1 MANKTQDNSPIAVT
15 TPLGKDKLLLIGISG
30 QESISRLFNFQLEML
45 ANNGDG
51 PKNDFKGFEFAKL
64 LGGKITV
71 EIKSGKSDK
80 RYINGL
86 CSRVV
91 EGEQDAEFTTYHLEV
106 VPQFWLWTRKAQS
119 RIFQQMSVPDIL
131 KKVLEG
137 MEPAPSFELQ
147 GTFEKRDYFVQ
158 YRETDFNFACRLM
171 EEEGIYFYFNHT
183 SDGHKMV
190 LSNSPQSHVD
200 VPINSKLIYETVSGG
215 NRPEERVFQWQKSQE
230 LRSGKYVLRDHS
242 FELPD
247 QNLEA
252 SEKIL
257 GAVQAGTMS
266 HKLEV
271 GGNEKLELFDFPGE
285 YAQRFDGVSSGGG
298 DQAGELQKI
307 FDDKNRT
314 VKIRIQEEASGS
326 LIAHGASTCR
336 QMVAGHKFSL
346 EKHFNADGKYVL
358 TTVSHSASLDSYRSG
373 SQDAFRYTNQ
383 FTCQPLELPFR
394 PARLTPKPVVQGTQT
409 AVVVGPPGEEIWP
422 DKYGR
427 VKVKFRWDRD
437 EKKDAK
443 SSCWV
448 RVTTMWAGKQWG
460 MVHIPRIGQEVVVAF
475 EEGDPDQPLIVGS
488 VYNFDQMPPYKLPD
502 NKTQSGLKSRSSKNA
517 STTNFNEL
525 RFEDKKDSE
534 QIYVHAEKNFDG
546 VVENNETRKVGFEK
560 KDKGD
565 QTIEIFNN
573 QVLKVGCSKAS
584 DGSQTIDVYKDR
596 TETVETGNE
605 TVTIKKGNRSINVDT
620 GNDTHTIKKG
630 NRSVNVDTG
639 NDTHVVKTGNR
650 TVQIDKGNDTHQ
662 IKMGNRDVK
671 IDMGN
676 DALTIKMGNQ
686 TTKLKLGKSATEA
699 MQGIELKVGQSSIK
713 IDQMGVTIKGMM
725 VKIEGQIQT
734 EVKGLMTTVQGSAMT
749 MVKGAITMIN

>member
-1 MANKTQDNSPIAVT
+1 MANNTQDGRPIAVT

-30 QESISRLFNFQLEML
+30 QESISRLFNFQLELL
-45 ANNGDG
+45 ATNANSKDVAF
-51 PKNDFKGFEFAKL
+51 DKL
-64 LGGKITV
+64 LGQKISV
-71 EIKSGKSDK
+71 EITADKSDK
-80 RYINGL
+80 RYISGL
-86 CSRVV
+86 CNRVV
-91 EGEQDAEFTTYHLEV
+91 EGEQDTEFTTYHLEI

-137 MEPAPSFELQ
+137 MDPAPSFELQ

-171 EEEGIYFYFNHT
+171 EEEGIYFFFNHT

-190 LSNSPQSHVD
+190 LSNSPQSHPD
-200 VPINSKLIYETVSGG
+200 VPINSKLIYETIAGG
-215 NRPEERVFQWQKSQE
+215 TRSEERVFQWQKSQE
-230 LRSGKYVLRDHS
+230 LRSGKYTLWDHS
-242 FELPD
+242 FELPHKH
-247 QNLEA
+247 LEA
-252 SEKIL
+252 SEPIQ
-257 GAVQAGTMS
+257 GSVQAGKVA
-266 HKLEV
+266 HKLTV
-271 GGNEKLELFDFPGE
+271 GGNDKLELFDFPGE

-298 DQAGELQKI
+298 DQAAELDKI
-307 FDDKNRT
+307 FKDNART
-314 VKIRIQEEASGS
+314 VKIRMQEEASAS
-326 LIAHGASTCR
+326 LVAHGSSTCR
-336 QMVAGHKFSL
+336 QLVAGHKFSL
-346 EKHFNADGKYVL
+346 ERHFNADGKYVL
-358 TTVSHSASLDSYRSG
+358 TSVSHSASLDSYRAG
-373 SQDAFRYTNQ
+373 SQDEFRYTNQ
-383 FTCQPLELPFR
+383 FTSQPLELPFR

-427 VKVKFRWDRD
+427 VKVQFHWDR
-437 EKKDAK
+437 EGKNDAK

-488 VYNFDQMPPYKLPD
+488 VYNFEQMPPYKLPD
-502 NKTQSGLKSRSSKNA
+502 HKTQSGLKSRSSKQA
-517 STTNFNEL
+517 GAANFNEF

-534 QIYVHAEKNFDG
+534 QIYIHAEKNFDG
-546 VVENNETRKVGFEK
+546 VIENNETRKVGFDK

-565 QTIEIFNN
+565 QTIEVFNN

-605 TVTIKKGNRSINVDT
+605 TVTIKKGNRTVKVDT
-620 GNDTHTIKKG
+620 GNDTHTIK
-630 NRSVNVDTG
+630 
-639 NDTHVVKTGNR
+639 TGNR
-650 TVQIDKGNDTHQ
+650 TVQLDKGNDTHQ
-662 IKMGNRDVK
+662 LKMGNRDVK
-671 IDMGN
+671 IDLGN

-686 TTKLKLGKSATEA
+686 TTKLKLGKSSTEA

-749 MVKGAITMIN
+749 TVKGAITMIN

>member
-1 MANKTQDNSPIAVT
+1 MANYTQTGRPIAVN
-15 TPLGKDKLLLIGISG
+15 TPLGKDKLLLIGFSG
-30 QESISRLFNFQLEML
+30 QESLSRLFNFQLELL
-45 ANNGDG
+45 ATNINSKDVAF
-51 PKNDFKGFEFAKL
+51 DKL
-64 LGGKITV
+64 LGQKIAVEVAAGKP
-71 EIKSGKSDK
+71 GK

-86 CSRVV
+86 CNRVV
-91 EGEQDAEFTTYHLEV
+91 EGEQDAEFTTYHLEI

-137 MEPAPSFELQ
+137 MNPAPSFELQ
-147 GTFEKRDYFVQ
+147 GTFEKRDYCVQ
-158 YRETDFNFACRLM
+158 YRETDFNFVCRLM
-171 EEEGIYFYFNHT
+171 EEEGIYFYFSHT
-183 SDGHKMV
+183 SDSHKMV
-190 LSNSPQSHVD
+190 VSNSPQSHAD
-200 VPINSKLIYETVSGG
+200 VPVNSSLIYETLDGG
-215 NRPEERVFQWQKSQE
+215 NRPEDRVFQWQKSQE
-230 LRSGKYVLRDHS
+230 LRSGKYTLWDHT
-242 FELPD
+242 FELPHKHL
-247 QNLEA
+247 QA
-252 SEKIL
+252 SETIL
-257 GAVQAGTMS
+257 GSVQAGKVA
-266 HKLEV
+266 HKLAV
-271 GGNEKLELFDFPGE
+271 GGNDQLELFDFPGE

-298 DQAGELQKI
+298 DQAAELDKI
-307 FDDKNRT
+307 FQDNART
-314 VKIRIQEEASGS
+314 VKIRMQEEASAS
-326 LIAHGASTCR
+326 LIAHGSSTCT
-336 QMVAGHKFSL
+336 QLVAGHKFSL
-346 EKHFNADGKYVL
+346 ERHFNADGKYVL
-358 TTVSHSASLDSYRSG
+358 TSVSHSASLDSYRGG
-373 SQDAFRYTNQ
+373 SQDEFRYTNQ
-383 FTCQPLELPFR
+383 FTSQPLELPFR

-427 VKVKFRWDRD
+427 VKVQFHWDR
-437 EKKDAK
+437 EGKNDAK

-650 TVQIDKGNDTHQ
+650 TVQIDKGNDAHQ

>member
-1 MANKTQDNSPIAVT
+1 MANHTQTGRPIAVN
-15 TPLGKDKLLLIGISG
+15 TPLGKDKLLLIGVSG
-30 QESISRLFNFQLEML
+30 QESISRLFNFQLELL
-45 ANNGDG
+45 ATNANSKDVAF
-51 PKNDFKGFEFAKL
+51 DKL
-64 LGGKITV
+64 LGQKISVEITV
-71 EIKSGKSDK
+71 GKSDK

-252 SEKIL
+252 SEQIQ
-257 GAVQAGTMS
+257 ATVQAGTKP
-266 HKLEV
+266 HKLKV

-298 DQAGELQKI
+298 DQAGELKKI
-307 FDDKNRT
+307 FDDKDRT
-314 VKIRIQEEASGS
+314 VKIRIEEEASGS

-336 QMVAGHKFSL
+336 QLVAGHKFSL
-346 EKHFNADGKYVL
+346 ERHFNADGKYVL
-358 TTVSHSASLDSYRSG
+358 TSVSHSASLDSYRGG
-373 SQDAFRYTNQ
+373 SQDEFRYTNQ
-383 FTCQPLELPFR
+383 FTSQPLELPFR

-427 VKVKFRWDRD
+427 VKVQFHWDR
-437 EKKDAK
+437 EGKNDAK

-488 VYNFDQMPPYKLPD
+488 VYNFEQMPPYKLPD
-502 NKTQSGLKSRSSKNA
+502 HKTQSGLKSRSSKQA
-517 STTNFNEL
+517 GAANFNEF

-546 VVENNETRKVGFEK
+546 VIENNETRKVGFDK

-565 QTIEIFNN
+565 QTIEVFNN

-605 TVTIKKGNRSINVDT
+605 TVTIKKGNRTVKVDT
-620 GNDTHTIKKG
+620 GNDTHTIK
-630 NRSVNVDTG
+630 
-639 NDTHVVKTGNR
+639 TGNR
-650 TVQIDKGNDTHQ
+650 TVQLDKGNDTHQ
-662 IKMGNRDVK
+662 LKMGNRDVK
-671 IDMGN
+671 IDLGN

-686 TTKLKLGKSATEA
+686 TTKLKLGKSSTEA

-749 MVKGAITMIN
+749 TVKGAITMIN